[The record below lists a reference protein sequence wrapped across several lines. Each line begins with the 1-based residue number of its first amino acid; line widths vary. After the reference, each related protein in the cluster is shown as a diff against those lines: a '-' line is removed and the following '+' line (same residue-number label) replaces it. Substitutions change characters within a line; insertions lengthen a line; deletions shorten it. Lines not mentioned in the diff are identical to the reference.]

1 MPTPAAHREM
11 DAAAALVA
19 AAPLAARWIDR
30 LLAARDPPLTT
41 PQYLALRA
49 ISREQVTV
57 NELARRAGVSGPA
70 ASQLLNTL
78 ADAGLLDR
86 RAAEGDRRRQELS
99 LTAAG
104 GEALARAE
112 ALLAGRLASLIG
124 DLPQPE
130 IDALARVLPRVGAA
144 LSGAPHPG
152 DHHRRGRRT
161 HHASERS
168 GRASDRERERVSQRR
183 ARVRQP
189 SVALLARTLSA
200 ICPRP
205 LRATPRAALAHR

>member
-1 MPTPAAHREM
+1 M

-104 GEALARAE
+104 GEALASAE

-124 DLPQPE
+124 ALPQPE
-130 IDALARVLPRVGAA
+130 IDALARVLPRVEAA
-144 LSGAPHPG
+144 LSGVPPPRRPPPPRPPHPP
-152 DHHRRGRRT
+152 H
-161 HHASERS
+161 ER
-168 GRASDRERERVSQRR
+168 AQRP
-183 ARVRQP
+183 RVRP
-189 SVALLARTLSA
+189 
-200 ICPRP
+200 
-205 LRATPRAALAHR
+205 